1 MKIIVQ
7 RKVEVWVEDIYHI
20 DDESQIEDAI
30 NYNIDP
36 DDSDTLWETQIDL
49 GPVKVYDEDWNTLYS
64 NVNE

>member
-1 MKIIVQ
+1 MKIRVQ

-30 NYNIDP
+30 NYDIDS

>member
-30 NYNIDP
+30 NYDIDS